1 MVDATTAATAAGSF
15 LTSEGALA
23 IGAGIAMGL
32 SALAAAWSQG
42 SLGAAAMGA
51 VAERPELEKNVL
63 IYIVLPEVLAVFGF
77 LVAVLLWLKISGG
90 A

>member
-1 MVDATTAATAAGSF
+1 MATEAIGGLSAGAAAA
-15 LTSEGALA
+15 L
-23 IGAGIAMGL
+23 GAGIAMGL

-42 SLGAAAMGA
+42 SVGAAALGA

-63 IYIVLPEVLAVFGF
+63 IYLVLPEILALLGLAVAFLLIEFGK
-77 LVAVLLWLKISGG
+77 ASAG

>member
-1 MVDATTAATAAGSF
+1 MADATTAAANF
-15 LTSEGALA
+15 LTSDGATA

-42 SLGAAAMGA
+42 SLGSSAMGA
-51 VAERPELEKNVL
+51 VAERPELEKNIL

-77 LVAVLLWLKISGG
+77 LVAVLLWLKMTG

>member
-1 MVDATTAATAAGSF
+1 MAEVTTMIPA
-15 LTSEGALA
+15 EGLMG

-42 SLGAAAMGA
+42 TLGASALG
-51 VAERPELEKNVL
+51 VVSERPEFEKNIL

-77 LVAVLLWLKISGG
+77 LVAVLLWLNS
-90 A
+90 APAHA

>member
-1 MVDATTAATAAGSF
+1 MKMADIAALTT
-15 LTSEGALA
+15 EGGLA

-32 SALAAAWSQG
+32 SALAAGWSQG

-51 VAERPELEKNVL
+51 AAERPEMEKNVL

-77 LVAVLLWLKISGG
+77 LVAVLLWLKIGG
-90 A
+90 AA